1 LSARTTGWIDPTQGK
16 ARIMFNI
23 TPAASAELLAA
34 AVRSDAQGM
43 ALRVAARALADG
55 SIEYGMGFD
64 DEREN
69 DESAE
74 YNGLTVLLGA
84 KSRPY
89 LASTVLD
96 YVEVEP
102 GRFDFV
108 FVQTEEAR
116 GAEDVG
122 GAPGGGGCGSGGCGR
137 CG

>member
-1 LSARTTGWIDPTQGK
+1 
-16 ARIMFNI
+16 MFNVS
-23 TPAASAELLAA
+23 PAAAAELLAA
-34 AVRSDAQGM
+34 AARSDADGM

-69 DESAE
+69 DECAE

-89 LASTVLD
+89 LAGTLLD
-96 YVEVEP
+96 YAEVEP

-108 FVQTEEAR
+108 FVPTDEPADA
-116 GAEDVG
+116 GADRTP
-122 GAPGGGGCGSGGCGR
+122 AAGGGCGAGGCNR
-137 CG
+137 CGG

>member
-1 LSARTTGWIDPTQGK
+1 
-16 ARIMFNI
+16 MFNVS
-23 TPAASAELLAA
+23 TAAAAELLAA
-34 AVRSDAQGM
+34 AARSDADGM
-43 ALRVAARALADG
+43 ALRIAARPMSDG

-89 LASTVLD
+89 LAGTVLD

-108 FVQTEEAR
+108 FLPTEPEPEQPEPRA
-116 GAEDVG
+116 A
-122 GAPGGGGCGSGGCGR
+122 GGCGSGGCNR
-137 CG
+137 CGG

>member
-1 LSARTTGWIDPTQGK
+1 
-16 ARIMFNI
+16 MFNV
-23 TPAASAELLAA
+23 TPTAATELLAA
-34 AVRSDAQGM
+34 AARSDADGM
-43 ALRVAARALADG
+43 ALRIAARPLADG

-89 LASTVLD
+89 LAGTLLD

-108 FVQTEEAR
+108 FVPTDEPPAS
-116 GAEDVG
+116 GPDN
-122 GAPGGGGCGSGGCGR
+122 APAASGGCGSGGCNR
-137 CG
+137 CGG

>member
-1 LSARTTGWIDPTQGK
+1 
-16 ARIMFNI
+16 MFHV
-23 TPAASAELLAA
+23 TAAAASELIAA
-34 AVRSDAQGM
+34 AARSDAQGM

-74 YNGLTVLLGA
+74 FSGLTVLLGA

-89 LASTVLD
+89 LAGTRLD

-108 FVQTEEAR
+108 FVRSDEAAAARPEE
-116 GAEDVG
+116 GPPD
-122 GAPGGGGCGSGGCGR
+122 PGGSCGSGGCSR
-137 CG
+137 CGA